1 MTLTKSPLRWLLC
14 LVLLVLAL
22 FAGAKARGEVVNQDS
37 LSRSGG
43 EMRGSIM
50 RVYPSGVDN
59 SIVQLFSYSAD
70 LLATN
75 VVTNET
81 LRVLRIWNDHGK
93 PRIDLRPQGQTN
105 LTVRI
110 SSDRVEMPV
119 MVMVKGSPS
128 GSVTPKTSTGTS
140 LWLAG
145 HRLVRESVTV
155 ADGAMHR
162 PTMTES

>member
-1 MTLTKSPLRWLLC
+1 MTKNPVRWMVCVL
-14 LVLLVLAL
+14 LLVLAL
-22 FAGAKARGEVVNQDS
+22 VFAAKVRGEVVIHDS
-37 LSRSGG
+37 LPKSGG

-50 RVYPSGVDN
+50 RVYPAGVDN

-105 LTVRI
+105 ITVRI
-110 SSDRVEMPV
+110 SSDRIEMPV
-119 MVMVKGSPS
+119 MVMVPQATTPSPVVGGMYVSAS
-128 GSVTPKTSTGTS
+128 GGMYICESTNTGWQ
-140 LWLAG
+140 LFL
-145 HRLVRESVTV
+145 
-155 ADGAMHR
+155 
-162 PTMTES
+162 PF